1 MHLEVGDAGGARRQL
16 HLGSELR
23 GVGPVAAA
31 DRVEMQRQAGRRD
44 RIPDR
49 VPPGIPQR
57 RHVVP
62 AGDLEAARHPAPGDA
77 LDLADGRLRVVVR
90 DAGEAGIAIGMGGA
104 EIGEPFVVDAQHL
117 AGRLVVLE
125 PDRGTQDAVEHLGLH
140 AVALLVLEPQFG
152 IGRAADA
159 LLAVVIEPGRRHPVR
174 AMDLAGDVLPAARA
188 HAVHQ
193 PERGTVLGDPL
204 FAARPVG
211 HVRHAVFVRRA
222 GILDEEV
229 GRQPDQIDMAVGRD
243 DVVFHFFHPPCE
255 PAASMTRAK
264 LCATEISTKCGKSR
278 WCNREANTPLSDVT
292 VLDFGQIFQGP
303 YASFLMAKA
312 GAFVIKI
319 EPPRGEPGRRRAEPG
334 KSATLPFAM
343 LNQNKH
349 AITLNLKHERGRALL
364 ERMVERAD
372 VLLENF
378 SPGTMDDLG
387 VGWSRLHAINPRL
400 IYATGTGFGIS
411 GPDRDNLA
419 MDMTIQAASG
429 IMSVTGFPD
438 GPPVKAGPT
447 LVDFMGGIHL
457 YAGIVTALYDRDR
470 SGVGRLVEV
479 AMQEAVYPTL
489 AASYD
494 YYYRTGEIP
503 PRTGNRQSGLNS
515 APYNVFPTADG
526 HVAIHIVTEAHLQNL
541 LKAMGREELADDP
554 RFATNAARVA
564 NMDETDALVAA
575 WTRTLPKMEVF
586 ARTKAY
592 RIPCAPVRNAPEVMN
607 DPHMHER
614 GMLERVDHPEFGEIV
629 VPSTPLRLH
638 GTDRVETRPS
648 PTIGQH
654 NAEIYGGWL
663 GLSAARLRS

>member
-1 MHLEVGDAGGARRQL
+1 
-16 HLGSELR
+16 
-23 GVGPVAAA
+23 
-31 DRVEMQRQAGRRD
+31 MQ
-44 RIPDR
+44 
-49 VPPGIPQR
+49 
-57 RHVVP
+57 
-62 AGDLEAARHPAPGDA
+62 E
-77 LDLADGRLRVVVR
+77 
-90 DAGEAGIAIGMGGA
+90 
-104 EIGEPFVVDAQHL
+104 EPMVQS
-117 AGRLVVLE
+117 
-125 PDRGTQDAVEHLGLH
+125 
-140 AVALLVLEPQFG
+140 
-152 IGRAADA
+152 RAN
-159 LLAVVIEPGRRHPVR
+159 
-174 AMDLAGDVLPAARA
+174 M
-188 HAVHQ
+188 
-193 PERGTVLGDPL
+193 
-204 FAARPVG
+204 
-211 HVRHAVFVRRA
+211 
-222 GILDEEV
+222 
-229 GRQPDQIDMAVGRD
+229 
-243 DVVFHFFHPPCE
+243 
-255 PAASMTRAK
+255 
-264 LCATEISTKCGKSR
+264 
-278 WCNREANTPLSDVT
+278 PLSDVT

-303 YASFLMAKA
+303 YASFLLAKA

-364 ERMVERAD
+364 YDMAERAD

-387 VGWSRLHAINPRL
+387 VGWRRLHELNPRL
-400 IYATGTGFGIS
+400 IYASGTGFGLS

-457 YAGIVTALYDRDR
+457 YAGILTALYDRDR
-470 SGVGRLVEV
+470 SRVGRLVEV
-479 AMQEAVYPTL
+479 AMQETVYPTL

-515 APYNVFPTADG
+515 APYNVFAAADG
-526 HVAIHIVTEAHLQNL
+526 HVAIHVVTEAHFQNL
-541 LKAMGREELADDP
+541 LKAMGREDLKDDP
-554 RFATNAARVA
+554 RFATNAGRVA
-564 NMDETDALVAA
+564 HMDETDALVEA

-592 RIPCAPVRNAPEVMN
+592 HIPCAPVRNAPEVMN
-607 DPHMHER
+607 DPQMHMR
-614 GMLERVDHPEFGEIV
+614 GMLERIDHPELGEIV

-638 GTDRVETRPS
+638 GIDKVETRPS

-663 GLSAARLRS
+663 GLAPAQIAELREAGVI